1 MDGTLLRGDGN
12 LAPRTLA
19 AMQACQRAGIRVVI
33 ATGRCF
39 AEAKHPLPEGFAPDA
54 WICEGGARVHAG
66 GRCLHEEL
74 IPADTARDLVQWL
87 QANYPT
93 STVWAEVGGALLANR
108 PLRGE
113 YGFQIVDLVAHLDR
127 PVGMIVIESTTMEL
141 LLSAQERLPANCRM
155 FITDGG
161 KWGLIMAA
169 RVSKAD
175 ALRRLLDHWDLA
187 LDQAMAIGN
196 DTNDIE
202 FIAECGDGVAMDNA
216 IPEAKSAADLV
227 TASNDE
233 DGVAQV
239 LEALVQGEIEGLAV
253 A

>member
-1 MDGTLLRGDGN
+1 MDGTLLSSDGR
-12 LAPRTLA
+12 LSARTLA
-19 AMQACQRAGIRVVI
+19 AMQGCQRAGIRVVI

-39 AEAKHPLPEGFAPDA
+39 GEAKHPIPEGFAPDA

-66 GRCLHEEL
+66 GRCLYEDL
-74 IPADTARDLVQWL
+74 IPVSVSRELVCWL
-87 QANYPT
+87 EAHYPG

-113 YGFQIVDLVAHLDR
+113 YGFQVVDLVAHLVR
-127 PVGMIVIESTTMEL
+127 PVGMIVIESTTTEVL
-141 LLSAQERLPANCRM
+141 FSAQERLPASCRM

-169 RVSKAD
+169 GVSKAN
-175 ALRRLLDHWDLA
+175 ALRRLLAHWGLA
-187 LDQAMAIGN
+187 LNEAMAIGN

-202 FIAECGDGVAMDNA
+202 FIAECGVGVAMGNA

-227 TASNDE
+227 TAGNDE
-233 DGVAQV
+233 EGVAQV
-239 LEALVQGEIEGLAV
+239 LEALLRDELEGVTA